1 MNKHA
6 NTSAEARN
14 TLVED
19 VSTFGEA
26 VARLKYQ
33 SWTGWANL
41 SNFGTS
47 NKSPILEEKKIPLA
61 MSYAA
66 APVNFMEAATAKKAA
81 KAKKPVKPF
90 THTKFI
96 EMITALNKGMRFDR
110 NRVVNGYEL
119 KPQWKNPG
127 I

>member
-1 MNKHA
+1 
-6 NTSAEARN
+6 
-14 TLVED
+14 
-19 VSTFGEA
+19 
-26 VARLKYQ
+26 
-33 SWTGWANL
+33 
-41 SNFGTS
+41 
-47 NKSPILEEKKIPLA
+47 
-61 MSYAA
+61 MSYTA